1 VGQTEILR
9 TWLIEAALLGL
20 VGGILG
26 VLGGWVLAQGA
37 VRVVS
42 QTVNALYYA
51 TNVEAAGLHYG
62 EAGVAILIAVLC
74 SLAAGWLPAK
84 AAATTPPAQLLNRG
98 GGIPEG
104 KRHFN
109 APKTG
114 GILLLVASGLT
125 LLPPLSLEGGGHFP
139 LAGYLS
145 ALLGIL
151 GGGLLAGECLGL
163 FGWLGRPLAR
173 HSAFVQLGNSHI
185 RKPTGRHRWAV
196 AGLLCAVAMTGGMA
210 MLVASFERSVSVWI
224 EHTLQADLYI
234 TSDANQA
241 ATSYNRIPETS
252 WRKILSHPGVGE
264 ADVSLIL
271 PAELPQG
278 TVRVVGSELAFS
290 KRHNQFTWLV
300 PPQDNAVFD
309 PARNATL
316 CLISEAFAERFETGV
331 GREVRLPTPAGTQTL
346 RIAGVY
352 TDYGDEKGVIM
363 LDRVHL
369 SRWLATP
376 DASTLSIIARPGMD
390 PVQLQAEL
398 RREFPG
404 LAVLSNTHLRSEVMR
419 IFRQTF
425 AITYALE
432 GIGVLVALAGLG
444 TTLVSIL
451 LERKAELTTLRAL
464 GMRQTEIAAAT
475 AWEGAWLSV
484 CGTLGGLL
492 VSLGLG
498 AVLIYVVNKQTFG
511 WTLQPVVPVC
521 TLGGLALAVI
531 ACGTAVA
538 WSVGRWGS
546 VLPVDQ
552 VE

>member
-1 VGQTEILR
+1 
-9 TWLIEAALLGL
+9 
-20 VGGILG
+20 
-26 VLGGWVLAQGA
+26 
-37 VRVVS
+37 
-42 QTVNALYYA
+42 
-51 TNVEAAGLHYG
+51 
-62 EAGVAILIAVLC
+62 
-74 SLAAGWLPAK
+74 
-84 AAATTPPAQLLNRG
+84 
-98 GGIPEG
+98 
-104 KRHFN
+104 
-109 APKTG
+109 
-114 GILLLVASGLT
+114 
-125 LLPPLSLEGGGHFP
+125 
-139 LAGYLS
+139 
-145 ALLGIL
+145 
-151 GGGLLAGECLGL
+151 
-163 FGWLGRPLAR
+163 
-173 HSAFVQLGNSHI
+173 
-185 RKPTGRHRWAV
+185 
-196 AGLLCAVAMTGGMA
+196 
-210 MLVASFERSVSVWI
+210 
-224 EHTLQADLYI
+224 
-234 TSDANQA
+234 
-241 ATSYNRIPETS
+241 
-252 WRKILSHPGVGE
+252 
-264 ADVSLIL
+264 
-271 PAELPQG
+271 
-278 TVRVVGSELAFS
+278 
-290 KRHNQFTWLV
+290 
-300 PPQDNAVFD
+300 
-309 PARNATL
+309 
-316 CLISEAFAERFETGV
+316 
-331 GREVRLPTPAGTQTL
+331 
-346 RIAGVY
+346 
-352 TDYGDEKGVIM
+352 
-363 LDRVHL
+363 
-369 SRWLATP
+369 
-376 DASTLSIIARPGMD
+376 MD